1 MLSEITFVLN
11 WYFINK
17 IWLDEEDLMLHLS
30 LITEYVQVKVSPPPC
45 SSFTHLR
52 MNSGCCFPE
61 SSHLLT
67 PPLVCGDLPP
77 PPSWMWTSP
86 PSCIWAFL
94 CMVVCVPTWWMLH
107 TRFTYLY
114 ISDIKTKLFCTFYF
128 PHVCL
133 LSPLPGPPLP
143 PQDVQVL
150 CGPAPGVLQV
160 HWKPPPLSPTG
171 TSNGANV
178 VGYAVCTKGQRV
190 SSSVLKLIVSGAVLS
205 DEFMITGKISD
216 CTVSSHWDTCVD

>member
-30 LITEYVQVKVSPPPC
+30 LITEYVQVKVSPPPVQ
-45 SSFTHLR
+45 FLHTFKNELR
-52 MNSGCCFPE
+52 VLFSWIF
-61 SSHLLT
+61 S
-67 PPLVCGDLPP
+67 PPHPPSCMWGPPP